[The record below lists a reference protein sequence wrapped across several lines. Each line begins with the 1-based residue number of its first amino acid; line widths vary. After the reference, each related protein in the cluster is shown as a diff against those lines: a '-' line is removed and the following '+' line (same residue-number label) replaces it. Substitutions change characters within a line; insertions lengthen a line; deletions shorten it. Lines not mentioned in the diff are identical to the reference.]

1 MPANAYRWPEF
12 LFIRPEGENAL
23 DASPEPHGSADIA
36 RSEAIARRSRSRLMA
51 VASGLDRRRYR
62 LFCPAYA
69 SMRIIDDLVD
79 EALPDPASGMTGEA
93 AQAALQVWLSSCE
106 AALQGR
112 FAPDSGGHPV
122 LAELAGVADGLGM
135 PARPWRLLAEALAQD
150 IAGSAPQD
158 WAGFYRYSA
167 GASGGPTEAFLN
179 ILALRMSDIRISQQA
194 SDIAAESA
202 ISLSHY
208 CYLIHIA
215 RDLVADASGDPR
227 LLSVP
232 TQVLAGLGLGKDDLR
247 QAASQ
252 ARTEPFLPVLQAVL
266 AEATCHLDAVER
278 AEAAMRPVLD
288 ELGQAGLARI
298 VQAYRD
304 LAVEIGASP
313 QAWLERGMKA
323 VAG

>member
-1 MPANAYRWPEF
+1 
-12 LFIRPEGENAL
+12 L

-79 EALPDPASGMTGEA
+79 EALPDPASGVTGEA
-93 AQAALQVWLSSCE
+93 AQAALRIWLSSCE

-112 FAPDSGGHPV
+112 LEPETGGHPV
-122 LAELAGVADGLGM
+122 LVELAGVAVGLGM
-135 PARPWRLLAEALAQD
+135 PARPWHLLAEALAED
-150 IAGSAPQD
+150 IAGRAPAD
-158 WAGFYRYSA
+158 WAGFYRYSV

-179 ILALRMSDIRISQQA
+179 ILALRINDIRISVQA
-194 SDIAAESA
+194 SDVAAECA
-202 ISLSHY
+202 PVLAHY
-208 CYLIHIA
+208 CYLVHIA
-215 RDLVADASGDPR
+215 RDLVADAAGDPR

-232 TQVLAGLGLGKDDLR
+232 TRVLADLGMGKVDLR

-252 ARTEPFLPVLQAVL
+252 ARVEPFLPVLLAVL
-266 AEATCHLDAVER
+266 AEAGRHVDAIER

-304 LAVEIGASP
+304 LAREIAASP
-313 QAWLERGMKA
+313 HAWLERSMKA
-323 VAG
+323 LAS

>member
-1 MPANAYRWPEF
+1 MD
-12 LFIRPEGENAL
+12 AL
-23 DASPEPHGSADIA
+23 PEPDGSADIA

-79 EALPDPASGMTGEA
+79 EALPDPASGMTSEA
-93 AQAALQVWLSSCE
+93 AQAALRVWLSSCE

-112 FAPDSGGHPV
+112 REPATGGHPV
-122 LAELAGVADGLGM
+122 LIELAGVAAGLGM
-135 PARPWRLLAEALAQD
+135 PARPWRLLADALAWD

-179 ILALRMSDIRISQQA
+179 ILALRMDDVQISAQA
-194 SDIAAESA
+194 SDIASESA
-202 ISLSHY
+202 PVLAHY
-208 CYLIHIA
+208 CYLVHIA
-215 RDLVADASGDPR
+215 RDLVADAVGDPR

-232 TQVLAGLGLGKDDLR
+232 TQVLAGFGMAKEDLR

-252 ARTEPFLPVLQAVL
+252 GSVEPFLPVLQAVL
-266 AEATCHLDAVER
+266 AEAGRHAGAVER

-288 ELGQAGLARI
+288 EPGRAGLARI

-304 LAVEIGASP
+304 LAGEIAASP
-313 QAWLERGMKA
+313 HAWLERGMKA
-323 VAG
+323 LTS

>member
-1 MPANAYRWPEF
+1 M
-12 LFIRPEGENAL
+12 
-23 DASPEPHGSADIA
+23 DASPDTHGSADIA

-79 EALPDPASGMTGEA
+79 EVLPDPASGVTGEA
-93 AQAALQVWLSSCE
+93 ARTALQVWLSSCE

-112 FAPDSGGHPV
+112 LEPETGGHPV
-122 LAELAGVADGLGM
+122 LAELAGVAGGLGM

-167 GASGGPTEAFLN
+167 GASGGPTEAFLY
-179 ILALRMSDIRISQQA
+179 ILALRINDIRISEQTI
-194 SDIAAESA
+194 DIAQQCAPVLA
-202 ISLSHY
+202 HY
-208 CYLIHIA
+208 CYLVHIA
-215 RDLVADASGDPR
+215 RDLVADAVGDPR

-232 TQVLAGLGLGKDDLR
+232 TQVLADLGMGKEDLR

-252 ARTEPFLPVLQAVL
+252 GRAEPFLPVLHAVL
-266 AEATCHLDAVER
+266 AEAGRHLEAVDR
-278 AEAAMRPVLD
+278 AEADVRPLLD
-288 ELGQAGLARI
+288 ELGRAGLARI

-304 LAVEIGASP
+304 LARDIAASP
-313 QAWLERGMKA
+313 QAWLEQGLKA
-323 VAG
+323 LAP